1 MPLIFLQL
9 FAIFVLTQRTIV
21 RYTSSIKKNKHTN
34 GNEDIENESTEK
46 L

>member
-9 FAIFVLTQRTIV
+9 FAIYVLTQRTIV

-34 GNEDIENESTEK
+34 GKEEEHHEI
-46 L
+46 

>member
-21 RYTSSIKKNKHTN
+21 RYTSSINRKQMNDTN
-34 GNEDIENESTEK
+34 GNEDKKI
-46 L
+46 